1 MKRMLGWIVV
11 AAMIAG
17 LPLSHL
23 ALGAR
28 QEKVAV
34 CHVDEEGVGRVINI
48 AAPAV
53 PAHLAHGDCLAAD
66 ADVDPDTGA
75 CECVAEPE

>member
-1 MKRMLGWIVV
+1 MKRMLGWIIV

-23 ALGAR
+23 AMGAR

-34 CHVDEEGVGRVINI
+34 CHIDEEGVGRVINI

-66 ADVDPDTGA
+66 ALVDGRS
-75 CECVAEPE
+75 CECPAAP